1 MGLEMFDKAQKDWE
15 KLLTFQ
21 GLPNCQHLIPS
32 MEEVRKE
39 INLAKQQG
47 TAVDSRVL
55 WRKMYISNVEV
66 FSRRHFHTA
75 VLDQGSV
82 IVFGGYTSLEPK
94 EYVSGPSLLCRLKL
108 GSKPGSTWEIIHA
121 TGTIPPQ
128 MAHHTA
134 VTYERGMYVFGGIA
148 DPSVTRISQMYRLD
162 LDTFEWTAPL
172 YPGQLRAEISGHS
185 AQVYKNEMIIFGGDL
200 PDCGGNSNF
209 TRIFNFETNKWSTIT
224 GKKLVPTRH
233 EHMSWISD
241 SKMYIFGGFGQLVD
255 PYDGSALIW
264 EETKSEVYA
273 FDLEKKEWLP
283 QPVDVQGPLAP
294 RSQSQAACLAGKAVY
309 LFGGIATTEY
319 DLVTYYE
326 SGIRFSITDSG
337 VSATGLTTSETVC
350 PDARAG
356 STLTLDPE
364 NRRAILIGGYNAK
377 RLCVFGDVWELSVTK
392 RSKNEPDGGISICA
406 FCGKENILRKCSG
419 CKAVGYCN
427 AECQKSGWKEHKKD
441 CKK

>member
-1 MGLEMFDKAQKDWE
+1 
-15 KLLTFQ
+15 
-21 GLPNCQHLIPS
+21 
-32 MEEVRKE
+32 
-39 INLAKQQG
+39 
-47 TAVDSRVL
+47 
-55 WRKMYISNVEV
+55 
-66 FSRRHFHTA
+66 
-75 VLDQGSV
+75 
-82 IVFGGYTSLEPK
+82 
-94 EYVSGPSLLCRLKL
+94 
-108 GSKPGSTWEIIHA
+108 
-121 TGTIPPQ
+121 

-134 VTYERGMYVFGGIA
+134 VIYERGMYVFGGIT
-148 DPSVTRISQMYRLD
+148 DTSVTRASQMYRLD

-224 GKKLVPTRH
+224 GKKLVPARH

-264 EETKSEVYA
+264 EETKSDVYA
-273 FDLEKKEWLP
+273 FDLEKKEWLL